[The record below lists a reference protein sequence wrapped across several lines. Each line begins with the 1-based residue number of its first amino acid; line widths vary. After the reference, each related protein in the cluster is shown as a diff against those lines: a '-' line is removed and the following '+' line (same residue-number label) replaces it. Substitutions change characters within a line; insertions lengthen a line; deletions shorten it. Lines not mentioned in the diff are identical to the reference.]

1 VRHDEVSEQREVRKM
16 EEKEERKAVRL
27 KAAKEHARGLGL
39 PTTLTLEQWLV
50 IIDDSRGTCA
60 LCAMRTFESL
70 DMWDHSK
77 GVTLQNAVPVCKS
90 CLVHET
96 QGWSAA
102 IARVINY
109 LKTPARD
116 RDVAVKE
123 CDLLRLVERID

>member
-1 VRHDEVSEQREVRKM
+1 M
-16 EEKEERKAVRL
+16 EEKDEREAIRL

-50 IIDDSRGTCA
+50 IIDDFRGMCA

-77 GVTLQNAVPVCKS
+77 GVSPTNCIPVCKS
-90 CLVHET
+90 CLVHKNR
-96 QGWSAA
+96 GWSAA
-102 IARVINY
+102 IARVVNY

-116 RDVAVKE
+116 RDVAVSE
-123 CDLLRLVERID
+123 SDLLRLVERID